1 MCVIHLVA
9 LITPITQ
16 KSLITQNK
24 TDNTDS
30 PYLIAWIT
38 LATLI
43 AVNITPIMIITSV
56 TRMDLIKLVM
66 LKT

>member
-1 MCVIHLVA
+1 MTLVA

-16 KSLITQNK
+16 KTLITQNNP
-24 TDNTDS
+24 DNTDS

-43 AVNITPIMIITSV
+43 AVNIMPIMIITPV
-56 TRMDLIKLVM
+56 TRMDLIKLIM

>member
-1 MCVIHLVA
+1 MTLVA

-16 KSLITQNK
+16 KTLITQNNP
-24 TDNTDS
+24 DNTDS

-43 AVNITPIMIITSV
+43 AVNITPIMIIT
-56 TRMDLIKLVM
+56 LI
-66 LKT
+66 T